1 MGSQVEELK
10 TKANAA
16 FAAGKNDEAINLYTQ
31 AIALDDKNHVL
42 YSNRSAA
49 YAKSNKYEDALK
61 DAEKCVTLKPDFI
74 KGYSRKGAALSFL
87 KRYDEAIKVYEE
99 GLKIDPNN
107 QQLLADLETA
117 QKDMSGGAAAGGL
130 NFFNDPQFLTQLM
143 TNPRARELLK
153 DPETAMLMKM
163 MQQNPNNSSLLSNPK
178 IMKLLGIVL
187 GFEVGDEND
196 LNSKMETE
204 SPSNSTKKETNT
216 STTKPTTS
224 HTTTTNKSNEQTKTS
239 TMEQNPAEIEKEK
252 GNEAYKKKD
261 FETALN
267 HYNKATEFDPI
278 NMTYYTNRA
287 AVYYEQQRWE
297 DCLKECNKAIEVGR
311 ENKADYKLIAKAYAR
326 MGNVKTQEKDY
337 VTAIKFYNHSLS
349 EHRNP
354 EILKKKQEIEKLVKE
369 QEQLAY
375 VNPELAEEEKN
386 KGNEYF
392 QKADYPTALKHY
404 TEAIKRNPNDAK
416 LYSNRAA
423 CYTKL
428 MEFKL
433 ALKDSEEGI
442 KLEPNFLKCY
452 LRKGHALMAMKDLGQ
467 AMATF
472 GKALEIDPNCQEA
485 IDGYR
490 QCSLKSSDDPEEVR
504 KRAANDPEIQQI
516 LGDPGMRLILEQMQN
531 EPQALRDHLRNPAI
545 AQKIQK
551 LIDAGI
557 IGIRQG

>member
-1 MGSQVEELK
+1 MASQVEELK
-10 TKANAA
+10 SKANAA
-16 FAAGKNDEAINLYTQ
+16 FSAGKNDEAISLYTQ
-31 AIALDDKNHVL
+31 AIGLDENNHVL

-49 YAKSNKYEDALK
+49 YAKSNKYEEALK
-61 DAEKCVTLKPDFI
+61 DAEKCISIKPDFV

-87 KRYDEAIKVYEE
+87 KRYDDAINVYEE

-107 QQLLADLETA
+107 QQLLNDLETA
-117 QKDMSGGAAAGGL
+117 RRDSSGGAGL
-130 NFFNDPQFLTQLM
+130 NFFSDPQFLAQLM
-143 TNPRARELLK
+143 SNPKARELMN

-163 MQQNPNNSSLLSNPK
+163 MQQQPGNAALLSNPK
-178 IMKLLGIVL
+178 IMKLITLALGL
-187 GFEVGDEND
+187 DTGDDNGPS
-196 LNSKMETE
+196 SKMETE
-204 SPSNSTKKETNT
+204 PPTTSTKKET
-216 STTKPTTS
+216 SKPNEQPKKA
-224 HTTTTNKSNEQTKTS
+224 TTTTTTELT
-239 TMEQNPAEIEKEK
+239 PAETEKEK

-267 HYNKATEFDPI
+267 HYNKATEFDPK

-287 AVYYEQQRWE
+287 AVYFEQKRWD
-297 DCLKECNKAIEVGR
+297 DCLKECEQAIEVGR
-311 ENKADYKLIAKAYAR
+311 ENKADYKFIAKAYAR
-326 MGNVKTQEKDY
+326 MANVKTQEKDY
-337 VTAIKFYNHSLS
+337 VAALKFYDSSLS
-349 EHRNP
+349 EHRN
-354 EILKKKQEIEKLVKE
+354 QEIITKRQEVEKIVKE
-369 QEQLAY
+369 QEKLAY
-375 VNPELAEEEKN
+375 VNPELAEQEKA

-404 TEAIKRNPNDAK
+404 TEAIKRNPTDAK

-428 MEFKL
+428 MEFRL

-442 KLEPNFLKCY
+442 KLDPNFLKCY

-467 AMATF
+467 AMAAF

-485 IDGYR
+485 AEGYR
-490 QCSLKSSDDPEEVR
+490 QCTVRSNDDPEEVR

-516 LGDPGMRLILEQMQN
+516 LSDPSMRMILEQMQN
-531 EPQALRDHLRNPAI
+531 DPQALRDHLRNPAI

>member
-1 MGSQVEELK
+1 MVAQAEELK

-16 FAAGKNDEAINLYTQ
+16 FSAGKNDEAINLYTQ
-31 AIALDDKNHVL
+31 AIALDDSNHVL

-49 YAKSNKYEDALK
+49 YAKSSKYEDALK
-61 DAEKCVTLKPDFI
+61 DAEKCISIKPDFV

-87 KRYDEAIKVYEE
+87 KRYDEAIQVYEE

-107 QQLLADLETA
+107 QQLLTDLETA
-117 QKDMSGGAAAGGL
+117 RKDASAGGL
-130 NFFNDPQFLTQLM
+130 NFFNDPQFISRLM
-143 TNPRARELLK
+143 TNPKARELLN

-163 MQQNPNNSSLLSNPK
+163 MQQQPNNPSLLSNPK
-178 IMKLLGIVL
+178 IMKLLGAVL
-187 GFEVGDEND
+187 GFDVGDEKD
-196 LNSKMETE
+196 FDSKMETE
-204 SPSNSTKKETNT
+204 NSASSTKKETNT
-216 STTKPTTS
+216 STSKPTSTTS
-224 HTTTTNKSNEQTKTS
+224 KTS
-239 TMEQNPAEIEKEK
+239 EPAKNAKPEQSPADIEKEK

-261 FETALN
+261 FETALQ
-267 HYNKATEFDPI
+267 HYNKATEHDPV

-287 AVYYEQQRWE
+287 AVYFEQKKWD
-297 DCLKECNKAIEVGR
+297 DCLKECEKAIEIGR

-326 MGNVKTQEKDY
+326 MANVKTQEKDY
-337 VTAIKFYNHSLS
+337 EGAIKYYNHSLS

-354 EILKKKQEIEKLVKE
+354 DILKKKQEIEKLMKE
-369 QEQLAY
+369 QERLAY
-375 VNPELAEEEKN
+375 VNPELAEEEKT

-392 QKADYPTALKHY
+392 QKADYPNALKHY

-428 MEFKL
+428 MEFRL

-442 KLEPNFLKCY
+442 KIDPNFLKCY
-452 LRKGHALMAMKDLGQ
+452 LRKGHALMALKDLGQ
-467 AMATF
+467 AMSTF
-472 GKALEIDPNCQEA
+472 GRALEIDPNCQEA
-485 IDGYR
+485 IEGYR
-490 QCSLKSSDDPEEVR
+490 QCSMRSSDDPEEVR

-516 LGDPGMRLILEQMQN
+516 IGDPGMRLILEQMQN
-531 EPQALRDHLRNPAI
+531 DPQALRDHLRNPAI

-557 IGIRQG
+557 IGIRQS

>member
-1 MGSQVEELK
+1 MATKVEELK
-10 TKANAA
+10 SKANSA
-16 FAAGKNDEAINLYTQ
+16 FSAGNCDQAIDLYTQ
-31 AIALDDKNHVL
+31 AIAIDDKNHVL

-49 YAKSNKYEDALK
+49 YAKANKFEDALK
-61 DAEKCVTLKPDFI
+61 DAEKCITLKPDFV

-87 KRYDEAIKVYEE
+87 KRYDEAIAVYEE
-99 GLKIDPNN
+99 GLKIDPTN
-107 QQLLADLETA
+107 QQLLTDLETA
-117 QKDMSGGAAAGGL
+117 RKDSSPGGGGL
-130 NFFNDPQFLTQLM
+130 SFFNDPQFLTQLA
-143 TNPRARELLK
+143 TNPKARELLK
-153 DPETAMLMKM
+153 DPETAMLMKLI
-163 MQQNPNNSSLLSNPK
+163 QQQPNNPSLLSNPK
-178 IMKLLGIVL
+178 IMKLLGTVL

-196 LNSKMETE
+196 IKEKMDTE
-204 SPSNSTKKETNT
+204 SAGSSTKKETNT
-216 STTKPTTS
+216 ASSKPSASTSSK
-224 HTTTTNKSNEQTKTS
+224 TNEPPKATPQ
-239 TMEQNPAEIEKEK
+239 QNPAEAEKEK

-261 FETALN
+261 FETALA
-267 HYNKATEFDPI
+267 HYNKATELDPI

-287 AVYYEQQRWE
+287 AVYYEQKRWDE
-297 DCLKECNKAIEVGR
+297 CVKECEKAIEVGR
-311 ENKADYKLIAKAYAR
+311 ENKADFTLIAKAYAR
-326 MGNVKTQEKDY
+326 MGNAKAQEKDY
-337 VTAIKFYNHSLS
+337 QAAIKYFNSSLS

-354 EILKKKQEIEKLVKE
+354 EILKKKQEIEKLLQE
-369 QEQLAY
+369 QERVAY
-375 VNPELAEEEKN
+375 INPELAEQEKN

-428 MEFKL
+428 MEFRL

-442 KLEPNFLKCY
+442 KIDPTFLKCY
-452 LRKGHALMAMKDLGQ
+452 LRKGHALMAMKEYAQ
-467 AMATF
+467 AATAY
-472 GKALEIDPNCQEA
+472 GKALEIDSNCQEA
-485 IDGYR
+485 MDGYR
-490 QCSLKSSDDPEEVR
+490 QCSMKTSDDPEEVR

-531 EPQALRDHLRNPAI
+531 EPQALRDHLKNPAI

>member
-1 MGSQVEELK
+1 MASKVEELK
-10 TKANAA
+10 SKANAA
-16 FAAGKNDEAINLYTQ
+16 FAAGKNDDAINLYTQ
-31 AIALDDKNHVL
+31 AIELDDKNHVL

-49 YAKSNKYEDALK
+49 YAKSNKYDEALK
-61 DAEKCVTLKPDFI
+61 DAEKCVTLKPDFV

-87 KRYDEAIKVYEE
+87 KRYDEAIDVYEE
-99 GLKIDPNN
+99 GLKVDPNN
-107 QQLLADLETA
+107 QQLLSDLETA
-117 QKDMSGGAAAGGL
+117 RKDAAGSAAGGL
-130 NFFNDPQFLTQLM
+130 NFFSDPQFLTQLM

-163 MQQNPNNSSLLSNPK
+163 MQQNPNNPSLLSNPK

-187 GFEVGDEND
+187 GFELGDEND

-204 SPSNSTKKETNT
+204 SAASSTKKETNT

-224 HTTTTNKSNEQTKTS
+224 NTTTTNKTNEHSKTS
-239 TMEQNPAEIEKEK
+239 PTEQNTAETEKEK

-261 FETALN
+261 FETALI
-267 HYNKATEFDPI
+267 HYNKATEIDPI

-287 AVYYEQQRWE
+287 AVYFEQQRWD
-297 DCLKECNKAIEVGR
+297 DCLKECEKAIEVGR

-326 MGNVKTQEKDY
+326 MGNVKTQEKNY
-337 VTAIKFYNHSLS
+337 EAARKYYNHSLS

-354 EILKKKQEIEKLVKE
+354 EILKKKQEIEKLLKE
-369 QEQLAY
+369 QELLAF
-375 VNPELAEEEKN
+375 VNPEVAEEEKN

-404 TEAIKRNPNDAK
+404 TEAIKRNPNDPK

-428 MEFKL
+428 IEFKL

-442 KLEPNFLKCY
+442 KLDPNFLKCY

-490 QCSLKSSDDPEEVR
+490 QCSLRSTDDPEEVR

-516 LGDPGMRLILEQMQN
+516 LSDPGMRLILEQMQN

>member
-1 MGSQVEELK
+1 MASQVEELK
-10 TKANAA
+10 SKANAA
-16 FAAGKNDEAINLYTQ
+16 FSAGKNDEAISLYTQ
-31 AIALDDKNHVL
+31 AIGLDENNHVL

-49 YAKSNKYEDALK
+49 YAKSNKYEEALK
-61 DAEKCVTLKPDFI
+61 DAEKCISIKPDFV

-87 KRYDEAIKVYEE
+87 KRYDDAINVYEE

-107 QQLLADLETA
+107 QQLLNDLETA
-117 QKDMSGGAAAGGL
+117 RRDSSGGAGL
-130 NFFNDPQFLTQLM
+130 NFFSDPQFLAQLM
-143 TNPRARELLK
+143 SNPKARELMN

-163 MQQNPNNSSLLSNPK
+163 MQQQPNNPALLSNPK
-178 IMKLLGIVL
+178 IMKLITLALGL
-187 GFEVGDEND
+187 DTGDDNGPG
-196 LNSKMETE
+196 SSMETE
-204 SPSNSTKKETNT
+204 PPTKKETPKTNEQP
-216 STTKPTTS
+216 KKA
-224 HTTTTNKSNEQTKTS
+224 TTTTTTTTQLT
-239 TMEQNPAEIEKEK
+239 PAEAEKEK

-267 HYNKATEFDPI
+267 HYNKATELDPK

-287 AVYYEQQRWE
+287 AVYFEQKRWDE
-297 DCLKECNKAIEVGR
+297 CLKECEQAIEVGR
-311 ENKADYKLIAKAYAR
+311 ENKADYKFIAKAYAR
-326 MGNVKTQEKDY
+326 MANVKTQEKDY
-337 VTAIKFYNHSLS
+337 VAALKFYDSSLS

-354 EILKKKQEIEKLVKE
+354 EIITKRQEVEKIVKE
-369 QEQLAY
+369 QEKLAY
-375 VNPELAEEEKN
+375 INPELAEQEKT

-404 TEAIKRNPNDAK
+404 TEAIKRNPTDAK

-428 MEFKL
+428 MEFRL

-442 KLEPNFLKCY
+442 KLDPNFIKCY

-467 AMATF
+467 AMAAF

-485 IDGYR
+485 VEGYR
-490 QCSLKSSDDPEEVR
+490 QCTVRSNDDPEEVR

-516 LGDPGMRLILEQMQN
+516 LGDPSMRMILEQMQN
-531 EPQALRDHLRNPAI
+531 DPQALRDHLRNPAI

>member
-1 MGSQVEELK
+1 MVSQVEELK
-10 TKANAA
+10 TKANGA

-31 AIALDDKNHVL
+31 AIALDEKNHVL

-49 YAKSNKYEDALK
+49 YAKSNKYEEALK
-61 DAEKCVTLKPDFI
+61 DAEKCVTLKPDFV

-87 KRYDEAIKVYEE
+87 KRYDEAINVYEE

-107 QQLLADLETA
+107 QQLLTDLETA
-117 QKDMSGGAAAGGL
+117 RKDATGGL

-163 MQQNPNNSSLLSNPK
+163 MQQNPNNPSLLSNPK

-187 GFEVGDEND
+187 GIDVGDEND
-196 LNSKMETE
+196 LNSKMESE
-204 SPSNSTKKETNT
+204 NAASSTKKETNT

-224 HTTTTNKSNEQTKTS
+224 NTTTTTTNKKSEQTKT
-239 TMEQNPAEIEKEK
+239 TTTNQTPAEIEKEK

-267 HYNKATEFDPI
+267 HYNKATELDPK

-287 AVYYEQQRWE
+287 AVYYEQKQWD
-297 DCLKECNKAIEVGR
+297 DCLKECQKAIEIGR
-311 ENKADYKLIAKAYAR
+311 ESKADYKIIAKAYAR
-326 MGNVKTQEKDY
+326 MANVKTQEKDY
-337 VTAIKFYNHSLS
+337 EAAIKYYNHSLS

-354 EILKKKQEIEKLVKE
+354 DILKKKQEIEKLLKE
-369 QEQLAY
+369 QQQSAY

-428 MEFKL
+428 AEFQL

-442 KLEPNFLKCY
+442 KIDPNFLKCY
-452 LRKGHALMAMKDLGQ
+452 LRKGHALMAMKDFGQ

-485 IDGYR
+485 VDSYR
-490 QCSLKSSDDPEEVR
+490 QCSVKSDDDPEEVR

-516 LGDPGMRLILEQMQN
+516 LSDPGMRLILEQMQN

-551 LIDAGI
+551 LIDSGI
-557 IGIRQG
+557 IGIRHG

>member
-1 MGSQVEELK
+1 MASQVEELK
-10 TKANAA
+10 SKANAA
-16 FAAGKNDEAINLYTQ
+16 FSAGKNDEAISLYTQ
-31 AIALDDKNHVL
+31 AIGLDENNHVL

-49 YAKSNKYEDALK
+49 YAKSNKYEEALK
-61 DAEKCVTLKPDFI
+61 DAEKCISIKPDFV

-87 KRYDEAIKVYEE
+87 KRYDDAINVYEE

-107 QQLLADLETA
+107 QQLLNDLETA
-117 QKDMSGGAAAGGL
+117 RRDSSGGAGL
-130 NFFNDPQFLTQLM
+130 NFFSDPQFLAQLM
-143 TNPRARELLK
+143 SNPKARELMN

-163 MQQNPNNSSLLSNPK
+163 MQQQPNNPALLSNPK
-178 IMKLLGIVL
+178 IMKLITLALGL
-187 GFEVGDEND
+187 DTGDDNGPG
-196 LNSKMETE
+196 SSMETE
-204 SPSNSTKKETNT
+204 PPTKKETPKTNEQP
-216 STTKPTTS
+216 KKA
-224 HTTTTNKSNEQTKTS
+224 TTTTTTTTQLT
-239 TMEQNPAEIEKEK
+239 PAEAEKEK

-267 HYNKATEFDPI
+267 HYNKATELDPK

-287 AVYYEQQRWE
+287 AVYFEQKRWDE
-297 DCLKECNKAIEVGR
+297 CLKECEQAIEVGR
-311 ENKADYKLIAKAYAR
+311 ENKADYKFIAKAYAR
-326 MGNVKTQEKDY
+326 MANVKTQEKDY
-337 VTAIKFYNHSLS
+337 VAALKFYDSSLS

-354 EILKKKQEIEKLVKE
+354 EIITKRQEVEKIVKE
-369 QEQLAY
+369 QEKLAY
-375 VNPELAEEEKN
+375 INPELAEQEKT

-404 TEAIKRNPNDAK
+404 TEAIKRNPTDAK

-428 MEFKL
+428 MEFRL

-442 KLEPNFLKCY
+442 KLDPNFLKCY

-467 AMATF
+467 AMAAF

-485 IDGYR
+485 VEGYR
-490 QCSLKSSDDPEEVR
+490 QCTVRSNDDPEEVR

-516 LGDPGMRLILEQMQN
+516 LGDPSMRMILEQMQN
-531 EPQALRDHLRNPAI
+531 DPQALRDHLRNPAI